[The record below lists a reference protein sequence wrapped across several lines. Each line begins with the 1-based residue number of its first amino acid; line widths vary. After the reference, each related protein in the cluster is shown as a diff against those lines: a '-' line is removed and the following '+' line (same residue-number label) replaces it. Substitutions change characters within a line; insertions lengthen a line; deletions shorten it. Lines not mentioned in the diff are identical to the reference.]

1 MENTPETTSSGKDI
15 AENDKVTG
23 SVIYR
28 RVDPEKKKELKKL
41 IKETA
46 KKHGLVAHIIER
58 KESWKKRI

>member
-15 AENDKVTG
+15 TENDKVTG

-58 KESWKKRI
+58 K

>member
-1 MENTPETTSSGKDI
+1 MCNSPETTDSSKEI

-28 RVDPEKKKELKKL
+28 RVDPEKKKALKKL

-46 KKHGLVAHIIER
+46 KKHGLVAHIFER
-58 KESWKKRI
+58 K